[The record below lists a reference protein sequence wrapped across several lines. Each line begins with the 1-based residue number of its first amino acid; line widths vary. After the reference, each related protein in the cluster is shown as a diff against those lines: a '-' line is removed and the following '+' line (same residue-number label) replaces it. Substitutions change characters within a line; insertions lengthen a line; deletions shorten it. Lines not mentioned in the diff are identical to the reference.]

1 MLVWV
6 RILRR
11 HASVAITSM
20 SISNFE
26 QLERVGEGAFSQVY
40 KVRRRSDGE
49 IYAMKKVKMLQLK
62 EKERENALNEV
73 RILAS
78 ISHPNVIAYKEAF
91 IDSASNSLCIIMEY
105 ADGGDLLSKINTYKK
120 RGTAFTETEIWT
132 AFMQILKGL
141 KALHDAKILHRDLK
155 GANVFL
161 RRNGEIVIG
170 DLNVAK
176 VAKHGLVYTQ
186 TGTPYYA
193 SPEVWR
199 DQPYDSRSDIWS
211 LGCIIYEMA
220 CLSPPF
226 KSTDMQGLYRK
237 VVRGLYPSIPTFYSS
252 DLSSLIRAMLQVSPT
267 SRPTSERLIAMPLV
281 TKHFT
286 TEGTVV
292 TEPPV
297 ELLDTIKVPR
307 NLNRIGECLPKS
319 NYNSQRSRNQSA
331 HHDSVSRVE
340 QAGRQRS
347 LSREN
352 LPASRKITNR
362 RDDDSRPRRVAL
374 GPISQNRAY

>member
-1 MLVWV
+1 
-6 RILRR
+6 
-11 HASVAITSM
+11 M

-26 QLERVGEGAFSQVY
+26 QMERVGEGAFSQVY

-49 IYAMKKVKMLQLK
+49 IYAMKKVKLLQLK

-78 ISHPNVIAYKEAF
+78 ITHPNVIAYKEAF
-91 IDSASNSLCIIMEY
+91 IDPLSNSLCIIMDF
-105 ADGGDLLSKINTYKK
+105 ADGGDLLSKINSHKK
-120 RGTAFTETEIWT
+120 RGSVFPEGEIWT
-132 AFMQILKGL
+132 TFLQILKGL
-141 KALHDAKILHRDLK
+141 KALHEAKILHRDLK

-161 RRNGEIVIG
+161 RRDGGIKIG

-176 VAKHGLVYTQ
+176 VAKQGLVYTQ

-220 CLSPPF
+220 ALSPPF

-237 VVRGLYPSIPTFYSS
+237 VVRGLYPSIPACYSS
-252 DLSSLIRAMLQVSPT
+252 DLSSLVRAMLQVSPT
-267 SRPTSERLIAMPLV
+267 SRPTSEKLLSMPLV
-281 TKHFT
+281 TRHFT
-286 TEGTVV
+286 VEGETLA
-292 TEPPV
+292 EPAI

-307 NLNRIGECLPKS
+307 NLNRIGECLPKA
-319 NYNSQRSRNQSA
+319 NYSQRSRNQSA
-331 HHDSVSRVE
+331 HQETGSRVE
-340 QAGRQRS
+340 GARQRS

-352 LPASRKITNR
+352 LPAGKKVTAR
-362 RDDDSRPRRVAL
+362 REEEGRSRRVAL